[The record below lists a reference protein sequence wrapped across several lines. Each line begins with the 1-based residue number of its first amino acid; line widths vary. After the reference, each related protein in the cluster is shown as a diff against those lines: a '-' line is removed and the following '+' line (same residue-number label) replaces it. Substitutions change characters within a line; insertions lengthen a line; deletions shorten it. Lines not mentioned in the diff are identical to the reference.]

1 MLPGVDLSVK
11 QEDGKAGGGGR
22 GREGGRVGGE
32 EEVETEKTKGWFKRE
47 LNYVSAS

>member
-11 QEDGKAGGGGR
+11 QEGGKAGGRGVGGGR
-22 GREGGRVGGE
+22 EDGE